1 MQSEHVPK
9 FSFQGVDAF
18 FGKIDASAGDNITFR
33 DVTEADFEEIH
44 RAREQRGRKVRL
56 SLYSR
61 PLGTDFPT
69 LVIEAGYS
77 QSWASLRAKGRWWFE
92 ASDYAV
98 KIVLLVKMDRSIAQ
112 IRIEKWKA
120 MEQPRTRPSRATTRA
135 MAAQVVPSVSPEC
148 VQTVDIIRAA
158 SVGDHDPRRFLPNS
172 YRVTR
177 EWRTSA
183 GTSRNASGLDY
194 SNMKLRFWQ
203 TRTGCEVAPAV

>member
-1 MQSEHVPK
+1 MGLQSELLPVGGSEFPHRDNDGNLIA
-9 FSFQGVDAF
+9 QGE
-18 FGKIDASAGDNITFR
+18 GDS
-33 DVTEADFEEIH
+33 
-44 RAREQRGRKVRL
+44 GRKPFTK
-56 SLYSR
+56 R

-92 ASDYAV
+92 SSDYAV
-98 KIVLLVKMDRSIAQ
+98 KIVLLMKMDRSTAQ

-120 MEQPRTRPSRATTRA
+120 MEQPRTRPSRAITRA

-177 EWRTSA
+177 GLLCLEFEDLFLRRPGPGEHDIVF
-183 GTSRNASGLDY
+183 GTKELQEFAV
-194 SNMKLRFWQ
+194 RFWRSYHQ
-203 TRTGCEVAPAV
+203 